1 MGMKQ
6 ISVFLENTTGRLCEV
21 TKTLAKAGI
30 NLRAINI
37 ADTAD
42 FGILR
47 IIVDKTEEAANVLNA
62 AGFTIKMTTV
72 AAVEIDDK
80 PGSLDKLIEMIQQ
93 SGINIEYLY
102 ASLGGAANVLNAAG
116 FTIKMTTVA
125 AVEIDDKPGSLDKLI
140 VLIQKSGINI
150 EYLYA
155 SLGGN
160 SGKAVVIFKLEDH
173 DKGFA
178 LLEKSGLVLAD
189 KL

>member
-6 ISVFLENTTGRLCEV
+6 ISVFIENTTGRLCEV

-37 ADTAD
+37 ADTAEW
-42 FGILR
+42 GILR
-47 IIVDKTEEAANVLNA
+47 LIVDKTDEAAKVLEA
-62 AGFTIKMTTV
+62 AGFTIKLTTV

-80 PGSLDKLIEMIQQ
+80 PGSLDKLVMM
-93 SGINIEYLY
+93 
-102 ASLGGAANVLNAAG
+102 
-116 FTIKMTTVA
+116 F
-125 AVEIDDKPGSLDKLI
+125 
-140 VLIQKSGINI
+140 QKSEINI

-178 LLEKSGLVLAD
+178 LLEKSGLVLVER
-189 KL
+189 L

>member
-21 TKTLAKAGI
+21 TRTLAKAGI

-47 IIVDKTEEAANVLNA
+47 IIVDRTDEAASVLNA
-62 AGFTIKMTTV
+62 AGFTIKLTMV

-80 PGSLDKLIEMIQQ
+80 PGSLDAVIEI
-93 SGINIEYLY
+93 
-102 ASLGGAANVLNAAG
+102 
-116 FTIKMTTVA
+116 F
-125 AVEIDDKPGSLDKLI
+125 
-140 VLIQKSGINI
+140 QKSGINI

-155 SLGGN
+155 SLGSAASPESC

-173 DKGFA
+173 EKGFA
-178 LLEKSGLVLAD
+178 LLEKSGLVLAE